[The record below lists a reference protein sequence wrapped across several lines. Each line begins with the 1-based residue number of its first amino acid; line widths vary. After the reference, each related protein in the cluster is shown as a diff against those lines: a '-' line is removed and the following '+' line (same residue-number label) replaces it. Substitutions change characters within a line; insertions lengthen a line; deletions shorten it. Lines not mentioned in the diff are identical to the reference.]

1 MGAGRTELA
10 KALFGLDEVQ
20 AGSIYLEGEKCI
32 VKSPRDAIQK
42 KIALVPEDRKEN
54 GLFLEN
60 SISFN
65 MTVTVMDE
73 FIKGISVDAKKEQQ
87 ILDEYVNQLEI
98 KMADTQQLA
107 VELSGGNQ
115 QKVVISKWLASN
127 PKILILDEPTRGV
140 DVGAKS
146 DIYHLICQIAE
157 RGVAIIL
164 ISSELPEVMNMS
176 SRIGVMC
183 EGKLVRFFHPKKEEV
198 TQEQIMHY
206 ATGGYEHE
214 IYHQ

>member
-1 MGAGRTELA
+1 MAGTE
-10 KALFGLDEVQ
+10 
-20 AGSIYLEGEKCI
+20 
-32 VKSPRDAIQK
+32 
-42 KIALVPEDRKEN
+42 
-54 GLFLEN
+54 
-60 SISFN
+60 
-65 MTVTVMDE
+65 
-73 FIKGISVDAKKEQQ
+73 
-87 ILDEYVNQLEI
+87 
-98 KMADTQQLA
+98 QLA

-115 QKVVISKWLASN
+115 QKIVISKWLASN

-146 DIYHLICQIAE
+146 DIYHLICKIAE
-157 RGVAIIL
+157 TGVAIIL

-183 EGKLVRFFHPKKEEV
+183 EGKLVRFFEPDKEEV

-214 IYHQ
+214 TYNG

>member
-1 MGAGRTELA
+1 M
-10 KALFGLDEVQ
+10 LFR
-20 AGSIYLEGEKCI
+20 S
-32 VKSPRDAIQK
+32 
-42 KIALVPEDRKEN
+42 
-54 GLFLEN
+54 
-60 SISFN
+60 
-65 MTVTVMDE
+65 
-73 FIKGISVDAKKEQQ
+73 
-87 ILDEYVNQLEI
+87 
-98 KMADTQQLA
+98 
-107 VELSGGNQ
+107 NQ